1 MGFSKEVMASKLRGK
16 RAEAD
21 MTQQQAADAVGV
33 STASIVRYESGETV
47 PAGDV
52 VFRLAEL
59 YGCTPNDLY
68 GLEQS

>member
-1 MGFSKEVMASKLRGK
+1 MASKLRGK

-21 MTQQQAADAVGV
+21 MTQRQAADAVGV
-33 STASIVRYESGETV
+33 SAASIGRYESGETV

-59 YGCTPNDLY
+59 YGCTPNDLF
-68 GLEQS
+68 GVEPS

>member
-33 STASIVRYESGETV
+33 STASIVRYESAETV